1 MFMDKRESKKDN
13 VIMFPGLEKRLLEKG
28 LDYLK
33 QQKYRDAIKFLEQA
47 LDHDPENSDVYFGLV
62 RAYYEA
68 GNNRQAKEVVEEM
81 LRCGI
86 GDYIKVIDMYLMIL
100 FQLKEYNEV
109 VTTIEA
115 LIEERE
121 IPADKYELF
130 INTLKLCKEKLN
142 GETEMESRES
152 FEEESF
158 EEEREK
164 QELNLYDYRSPN
176 EQLMVAAGLSK
187 VNIRPFLIKIREYTA
202 SDEGH
207 PFLKTMLLNI
217 LKEQEYAEETQVHK
231 FGWTESFNPANL
243 PELRDF
249 IENSGVIKLLSDE
262 IENDDP
268 VLFENVQRL
277 VERYFF
283 LIYPFKL
290 PIGQASAW
298 AAACHFI
305 ANEYY
310 GFEDSLD
317 SFAAIYNS
325 QIEETEQILDFIRKL
340 EEISYPII

>member
-1 MFMDKRESKKDN
+1 MDKRESKKDK
-13 VIMFPGLEKRLLEKG
+13 VILFPGLEKRLLEKG

-33 QQKYRDAIKFLEQA
+33 QQKYRDAIQFLEQA
-47 LDHDPENSDVYFGLV
+47 LEHDPENSDVYVGLV
-62 RAYYEA
+62 LANYEA
-68 GNNRQAKEVVEEM
+68 GNTHQAKELVAEM
-81 LRCGI
+81 LRSGL
-86 GDYIKVIDMYLMIL
+86 GDYIQVIDMYLMIL
-100 FQLKEYNEV
+100 VQLNEYNEV

-115 LIEERE
+115 LLEERE
-121 IPADKYELF
+121 IPADKHEHF
-130 INTLKLCKEKLN
+130 ITMLEFARKMLN
-142 GETEMESRES
+142 GETEVEPIER
-152 FEEESF
+152 FEEEP
-158 EEEREK
+158 EED
-164 QELNLYDYRSPN
+164 ELNLFDYKNPN
-176 EQLMVAAGLSK
+176 DQVMVAAGLAK
-187 VNIRPFLIKIREYTA
+187 VNIRPYIKKIMEYVA
-202 SDEGH
+202 SEDGH

-217 LKEQEYAEETQVHK
+217 LKEQEYAEELHVHK